1 MLVAFVSL
9 RVFSFQLRG
18 NPLRVSEKYL
28 RYITKVSHQ
37 APRLESFTIHHVND
51 HTFRRKPVD
60 SNWVV
65 CDNAEYPAP

>member
-1 MLVAFVSL
+1 MFAAFVSL
-9 RVFSFQLRG
+9 RDFTLRLYDSQ
-18 NPLRVSEKYL
+18 PQPSEKYL